1 MTKTVMKEDVPPSN
15 RQEIERKLAL
25 AKSKG
30 YAITPDDV
38 KRRFGDQ
45 PITPEDI
52 LQALATAASAPS
64 MEVDASTTDAELNA
78 FLFGE

>member
-1 MTKTVMKEDVPPSN
+1 MSMTKTVLKEDVPPSN

-45 PITPEDI
+45 PLTPQEI
-52 LQALATAASAPS
+52 LAAVPVDS
-64 MEVDASTTDAELNA
+64 MEVTSETSDEELSR

>member
-30 YAITPDDV
+30 YAITADDV

-52 LQALATAASAPS
+52 LQALATAASAPF